1 MKKIII
7 IIIIII
13 INTSFSK
20 SLSVIIWG
28 KNEHTKSIEKMVS
41 SIPFLQLEAI
51 QSYNNLSLIEEF
63 YLKYKFRGKIIISSL
78 MGERR
83 EKDFY
88 KQLNFC
94 RKNNIRFSHPTAL
107 LPYLSTSHLGSYKIK
122 RHGFPGSGNILLDSF
137 LNFLLRENKGKRKLT
152 PSFNAYVS
160 FDYDLKIMK
169 VLENG
174 ASNSLIIPVSAYL
187 RSITVDNSFVI
198 NGVPMG
204 GVMENGEIIL
214 SDHITPYKSDIDL
227 FKRKGFKQIVIV
239 RNPINVFCS
248 LLRKN
253 YKMNREFYA
262 KALGYFYKEVQQN
275 KDELIIVRYEDI
287 LNDPFRALYKVSR
300 KLGFFIE
307 KNKLEN
313 WIVQHLKKNLIKKK
327 IHYKIAQ
334 TLYENEQL
342 TKVEL
347 DLLKK
352 YNLIQLGKHFGYE
365 IDVTKISMIPHKK
378 VEEETIWRDAYVVFP
393 LENTLLKSTLF
404 FTRKRRPLFVY
415 DLQHVKTFCPGG
427 EKENIINKIYSLIDL
442 FYLDSAIIDE
452 STACYYRRQGT

>member
-1 MKKIII
+1 LLSSEKK
-7 IIIIII
+7 
-13 INTSFSK
+13 
-20 SLSVIIWG
+20 
-28 KNEHTKSIEKMVS
+28 
-41 SIPFLQLEAI
+41 
-51 QSYNNLSLIEEF
+51 
-63 YLKYKFRGKIIISSL
+63 
-78 MGERR
+78 
-83 EKDFY
+83 
-88 KQLNFC
+88 
-94 RKNNIRFSHPTAL
+94 
-107 LPYLSTSHLGSYKIK
+107 
-122 RHGFPGSGNILLDSF
+122 
-137 LNFLLRENKGKRKLT
+137 
-152 PSFNAYVS
+152 
-160 FDYDLKIMK
+160 
-169 VLENG
+169 
-174 ASNSLIIPVSAYL
+174 
-187 RSITVDNSFVI
+187 
-198 NGVPMG
+198 
-204 GVMENGEIIL
+204 
-214 SDHITPYKSDIDL
+214 
-227 FKRKGFKQIVIV
+227 
-239 RNPINVFCS
+239 
-248 LLRKN
+248 
-253 YKMNREFYA
+253 FYA

-313 WIVQHLKKNLIKKK
+313 WIVQHLKKNLIKEE
-327 IHYKIAQ
+327 IHYRIAQ